1 MLPAAVPRPRP
12 RLIAALLL
20 VALAAGLTACGN
32 KKDIVTEAK
41 TEGIYLDV
49 GHLVYQVQISRELN
63 PAQPEDRSYLS
74 GIPASLQGL
83 SPTQAYFAVFL
94 RVWNE
99 GDSTVKSA
107 SDFDIVD
114 TLGKRYTPIPLA
126 RFNPFAYQPA
136 TLKPDGQIP
145 IVDSVAAQ
153 GATQGSVL
161 VFKVDIASYQNRPL
175 KLHIRSPVGGPEGT
189 VDLDV

>member
-1 MLPAAVPRPRP
+1 MLPAAVPLPRA

-49 GHLVYQVQISRELN
+49 GKLTYQVQISRELN
-63 PAQPEDRSYLS
+63 PAQPEDRSYLV
-74 GIPASLQGL
+74 GIPTALRGL
-83 SPTQAYFAVFL
+83 SPTQAYFAIFM

-99 GDSTVKSA
+99 GKSSQPAA

-114 TLGKRYTPIPLA
+114 TLGKRYTPIPLDKI
-126 RFNPFAYQPA
+126 NPFAYRA
-136 TLKPDGQIP
+136 VTLKPKGEIP
-145 IVDSVAAQ
+145 VVDSVAAQ
-153 GATQGSVL
+153 GSTQGSVL
-161 VFKVDIASYQNRPL
+161 VFKLDIASYQNRPL
-175 KLHIRSPVGGPEGT
+175 KFHIKSPDGGAEGS
-189 VDLDV
+189 VDLDL

>member
-12 RLIAALLL
+12 RLLAALVL

-32 KKDIVTEAK
+32 KEETVTEAK

-49 GHLVYQVQISRELN
+49 GKLVYQVQISRELN
-63 PAQPEDRSYLS
+63 PAQPEDRTYLS
-74 GIPASLQGL
+74 GIPAAMQGL
-83 SPTQAYFAVFL
+83 TPEQAYFAVFL

-99 GDSTVKSA
+99 GDSSVKAA
-107 SDFDIVD
+107 SEFDIVD
-114 TLGKRYTPIPLA
+114 TLGKRYTPIPLTST
-126 RFNPFAYQPA
+126 NPFAYRA
-136 TLKPDGQIP
+136 LTLKPDGEIP

-153 GATQGSVL
+153 GAVQGSVL

-175 KLHIRSPVGGPEGT
+175 KFHIKAPDGGPEGT